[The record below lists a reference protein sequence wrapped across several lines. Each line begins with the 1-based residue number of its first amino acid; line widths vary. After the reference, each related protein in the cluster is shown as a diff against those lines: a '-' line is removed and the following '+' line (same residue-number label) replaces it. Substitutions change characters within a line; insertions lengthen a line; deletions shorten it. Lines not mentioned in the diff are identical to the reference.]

1 MSKNKKMMMLA
12 GAVLVAGLSSSV
24 VSATPPSGLSFLP
37 LSRAT
42 YAPLAV
48 NFRSDE
54 FLSEPPFRVKLSS
67 GQEVDIATQIVT
79 FQPGG
84 WSGWHSHAGPVIIA
98 VKTGTLTEY
107 DGNDPS
113 CSPNTL
119 PQGAGKIEVED
130 PSHVHMVRNETDAI
144 AELVVTYIM
153 PVGVTPPRRDRPN
166 PGHCP
171 NF

>member
-1 MSKNKKMMMLA
+1 MSKKRMLV
-12 GAVLVAGLSSSV
+12 GAALMVAISGTV
-24 VSATPPSGLSFLP
+24 ASATPPSGLSFTP

-42 YAPLAV
+42 YGPFDV

-54 FLSEPPFRVKLSS
+54 FVSNPHFKVKLWT
-67 GQEVDIATQIVT
+67 GQDVDISTQIVT

-84 WSGWHSHAGPVIIA
+84 YSGWHSHGGPVIIA

-107 DGNDPS
+107 DGNDPT
-113 CSPNTL
+113 CSPNAL
-119 PQGAGKIEVED
+119 PQGSGKIEVED
-130 PSHVHMVRNETDAI
+130 PSHVHMVRNETDTV

-153 PVGVTPPRRDRPN
+153 PVGLNPPRRDRPN

-171 NF
+171 LF

>member
-1 MSKNKKMMMLA
+1 MSRKKMLFAAALA
-12 GAVLVAGLSSSV
+12 AAVSSAV
-24 VSATPPSGLSFLP
+24 VTATPGAGISFAP

-42 YAPLAV
+42 YPAFDV
-48 NFRSDE
+48 NFKSDE
-54 FLSEPPFRVKLSS
+54 FLSNPQFKVKLWSA
-67 GQEVDIATQIVT
+67 QDVDIATQIVT

-84 WSGWHSHAGPVIIA
+84 YSGWHSHGGPVIIA

-113 CSPNTL
+113 CTPNIL
-119 PQGAGKIEVED
+119 NQGAGKIEVED
-130 PSHVHMVRNETDAI
+130 PSHVHMVRNETNAV

-153 PVGVTPPRRDRPN
+153 PVGLNPPRRDRPN
-166 PGHCP
+166 PGNCP

>member
-1 MSKNKKMMMLA
+1 MSKKRMLV
-12 GAVLVAGLSSSV
+12 GAALVAAISGAV
-24 VSATPPSGLSFLP
+24 VSATPPSGLSFTP

-42 YAPLAV
+42 YAAFDV

-54 FLSEPPFRVKLSS
+54 FVDHPPFKVKLWS
-67 GQEVDIATQIVT
+67 GQDIDISTQIVT

-84 WSGWHSHAGPVIIA
+84 YSGWHSHGGPVIIA

-107 DGNDPS
+107 DGNDPT

-130 PSHVHMVRNETDAI
+130 PSHVHMVRNETNAV

-153 PVGVTPPRRDRPN
+153 PVGLNPPRRDRPN